1 MDQINDLK
9 HKLKSAFK
17 VKDPG
22 VVKKIFRVELIRDRK
37 KGMLYLSQQ
46 KYVRVGNECC
56 EQVYGRFRE

>member
-17 VKDPG
+17 VKDPS

-46 KYVRVGNECC
+46 KYVGVGNECC